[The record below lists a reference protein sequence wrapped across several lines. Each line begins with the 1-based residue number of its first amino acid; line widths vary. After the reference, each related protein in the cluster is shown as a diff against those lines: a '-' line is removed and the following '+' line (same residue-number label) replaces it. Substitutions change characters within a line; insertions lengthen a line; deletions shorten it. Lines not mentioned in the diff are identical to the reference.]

1 LFIVT
6 KPENQESAMAV
17 DPISHFRIPGDEEL
31 YEHPVA
37 ANFGDNQYEAVF
49 DPFGLTNFGQR
60 YIYLTLDDMAAA
72 INVAVVLPTNPA
84 TGNTRY
90 DFEQKEYFDR
100 DTGNYI
106 NILVEAQNIVG
117 AVV

>member
-1 LFIVT
+1 
-6 KPENQESAMAV
+6 MAV

-37 ANFGDNQYEAVF
+37 ANFSDNQYEAVF

-100 DTGNYI
+100 DTGNYTARPE
-106 NILVEAQNIVG
+106 LT
-117 AVV
+117 